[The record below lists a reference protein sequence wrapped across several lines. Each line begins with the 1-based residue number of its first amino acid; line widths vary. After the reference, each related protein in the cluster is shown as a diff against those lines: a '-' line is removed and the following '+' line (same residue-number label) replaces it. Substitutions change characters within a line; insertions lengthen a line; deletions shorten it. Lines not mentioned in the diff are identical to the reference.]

1 MTYFIIF
8 IIYFIL
14 IGLLIY
20 FLFLGVIFLL
30 AVVLSVIAG
39 GLITVI
45 EKIMKRSKIANSV
58 INGWKI
64 IFNKIK
70 KAIMLKN

>member
-1 MTYFIIF
+1 MIYFIIF

-20 FLFLGVIFLL
+20 FLFLGAIFLL

>member
-39 GLITVI
+39 GLITI
-45 EKIMKRSKIANSV
+45 IDKMTKRSKIANSV
-58 INGWKI
+58 VNGWKI